1 MAGGRRRVAAFGA
14 TSRPRHMPGAAPAAC
29 PAAGT
34 CPPLRRAGPGPGRAL
49 YCRSWSKGRKNVN
62 RGGGGGVTGPETNRA
77 GKGPGSARAAASSTR
92 GPLSALRTGLRPP
105 RLNLTEVAA
114 LGPGSERGS
123 PCPP

>member
-62 RGGGGGVTGPETNRA
+62 RGGGGSNGAGDKQSRQRARLRA
-77 GKGPGSARAAASSTR
+77 GRRLLDPGAAKRPENRPAAA
-92 GPLSALRTGLRPP
+92 PP
-105 RLNLTEVAA
+105 QPY
-114 LGPGSERGS
+114 GGGS
-123 PCPP
+123 PRARL